1 MTKIEKFKQA
11 KFVAE
16 KIKRDADRALARDDP
31 RNDKG
36 HMSVYFTGLA
46 PGDWSDMQFR
56 IHASYGYYGSSSG
69 YSATSKELG
78 EYLAKAIEA
87 HRATLLEHAVKLAAQ
102 DAEAARKAAEDEAK
116 AVLTETAA

>member
-1 MTKIEKFKQA
+1 MTKIEQFKQA
-11 KFVAE
+11 KLVAE
-16 KIKRDADRALARDDP
+16 TIKRAADRALCRDDP

-36 HMSVYFTGLA
+36 HMSVHFTGLA
-46 PGDWSDMQFR
+46 TGDWSDMRFR
-56 IHASYGYYGSSSG
+56 VHASYGYYGSSSG

-87 HRATLLEHAVKLAAQ
+87 HRASLLDYAVKLAAQ
-102 DAEAARKAAEDEAK
+102 DAEVARKAAEDEAK